1 MRWLRAL
8 PTVHHIIRCTSRDLL
23 LVLLGYLSVLRERE
37 GEDAGSGGGSRGCGC
52 PHMDVR
58 CFCRRMH
65 VSQFAHSHMPLF
77 LLNKSPAN
85 RLPQSRMAGSADGC
99 SNASLAKQRLQE
111 REWCSCLD
119 ATTASLHFFLIV
131 AG

>member
-1 MRWLRAL
+1 MQAAAAAA
-8 PTVHHIIRCTSRDLL
+8 
-23 LVLLGYLSVLRERE
+23 G
-37 GEDAGSGGGSRGCGC
+37 DAGAPTWTCDASVGACTYRN
-52 PHMDVR
+52 
-58 CFCRRMH
+58 
-65 VSQFAHSHMPLF
+65 SHMPLF

-131 AG
+131 VG